1 MMEKIKTVV
10 IWLLSVIMSFGA
22 GSIITFMWSMNV
34 VSRPKAD
41 NYKRPYNYYHSF
53 KES

>member
-22 GSIITFMWSMNV
+22 GSVFAFIWTINT
-34 VSRPKAD
+34 VSQYKPNK
-41 NYKRPYNYYHSF
+41 YKRPYNYYHNS
-53 KES
+53 EEL

>member
-22 GSIITFMWSMNV
+22 GSAIAFIWSVNAT
-34 VSRPKAD
+34 SR
-41 NYKRPYNYYHSF
+41 YKTNNHRQPYSYYHSF